1 MKMNVIEARIYTLMR
16 CSRKYLSSEFFQ
28 FQSFQTKEY
37 SMLIN
42 FTLKTQQHDSNH
54 KRYTMGTRG
63 EAQKYKLTDGRYPAK
78 SLQ

>member
-1 MKMNVIEARIYTLMR
+1 
-16 CSRKYLSSEFFQ
+16 
-28 FQSFQTKEY
+28 
-37 SMLIN
+37 MLIN

-78 SLQ
+78 RLQ